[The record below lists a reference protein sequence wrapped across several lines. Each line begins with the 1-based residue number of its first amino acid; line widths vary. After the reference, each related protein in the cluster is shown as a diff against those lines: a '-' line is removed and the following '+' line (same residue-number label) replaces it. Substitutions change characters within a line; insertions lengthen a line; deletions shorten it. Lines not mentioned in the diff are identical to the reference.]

1 MRMSINTRIFAALL
15 VGSMVLPSCGGD
27 EEEAGIEITPEQ
39 IGVTKTDLN
48 NALKAQVNGITF
60 NVPSPIQT
68 AELIRE
74 ANAEYNEDLM
84 NSTEKA
90 ATYATEFHKALNLG
104 VYGADLAYITINNRT
119 ERAMSYVATAT
130 KLAEELNIS
139 GAFNDA
145 IIQRFQDNMDNQDS
159 VLVLVGEAFRSGNAY
174 LQEEA
179 KNNEEKFGTLGLILA
194 GGWIET
200 MYYSTKIAQET
211 NNQSV
216 INRIGEQKA
225 TLDGMIKLLQ
235 QYRNDDLYDELVEHL
250 SDIQKEYYNIKT
262 SYNHVEP
269 QTFKDQHLTKIT
281 SSTTYDITP
290 ETLTNITDLVEK
302 TRSLIVK

>member
-1 MRMSINTRIFAALL
+1 MRMSINTRIIAALL
-15 VGSMVLPSCGGD
+15 VGSMVLPSCGGE
-27 EEEAGIEITPEQ
+27 EEEAGIEKTAKER
-39 IGVTKTDLN
+39 GVTKTDPN
-48 NALKAQVNGITF
+48 DSQNTQINGITF

-174 LQEEA
+174 LQ
-179 KNNEEKFGTLGLILA
+179 NEGDEKFGTLGLILA

-235 QYRNDDLYDELVEHL
+235 QYRNDDLYNELVEHL

-269 QTFKDQHLTKIT
+269 QTFKDQRLTKIT